1 MNGSTSTIRQKQ
13 RYNHHSLLMHF
24 SPIPKANSPTL
35 QSFYLNLDLS
45 SVHGPIRPPRRR
57 QQQEDTIPPTQHPEE
72 DGLPSSTPLQHT
84 LENTTT
90 SEPFT
95 PLETTDPE
103 ALTNERIQ
111 ILGLH
116 TCNPIVS
123 YCDQLFS
130 CTWADQI
137 GTELIFA
144 HPDAHAHH
152 NETSN
157 PGQGQGQPAPLL
169 QGPSF
174 ELLAANSVK
183 ILGRKANITSSASSG
198 LAGEVQTGT
207 STGIATPISADDAQ
221 TSTPSVPRRA
231 VQPSHQANFLA
242 RLQNIKAARGET
254 DTVRTTFSMRRN
266 VNIADRLGAWARTE
280 AQLAEIHSLNDRAHK
295 GDADAFAELE
305 RIMIEF
311 AQRSQQGQQQES
323 QEETSSFPIDP
334 QLM

>member
-1 MNGSTSTIRQKQ
+1 MDQ
-13 RYNHHSLLMHF
+13 
-24 SPIPKANSPTL
+24 PTDSGEDEWEYEYHETETE
-35 QSFYLNLDLS
+35 SFYLNLDLS

-57 QQQEDTIPPTQHPEE
+57 QQQEDTISSTPNPEE
-72 DGLPSSTPLQHT
+72 DGLLPSSTPLPNT

-95 PLETTDPE
+95 PLETTDQE

-137 GTELIFA
+137 GTELIFS
-144 HPDAHAHH
+144 HPDAHVHH
-152 NETSN
+152 NDTSN
-157 PGQGQGQPAPLL
+157 TGQGQPAPLL

-198 LAGEVQTGT
+198 LVGEVQTGT

-221 TSTPSVPRRA
+221 STPVPATSVPRRA

-295 GDADAFAELE
+295 GDVDAFAELE

-311 AQRSQQGQQQES
+311 AQRNQQPQQEE
-323 QEETSSFPIDP
+323 QEEQEGSSSFPIDP

>member
-1 MNGSTSTIRQKQ
+1 VFT
-13 RYNHHSLLMHF
+13 
-24 SPIPKANSPTL
+24 

-57 QQQEDTIPPTQHPEE
+57 QQQEDTITPTPNPEE
-72 DGLPSSTPLQHT
+72 DGLPSSTRQENT

-90 SEPFT
+90 SEAFT
-95 PLETTDPE
+95 PLETTEPE
-103 ALTNERIQ
+103 ALANERIQ

-116 TCNPIVS
+116 TCNPIIS

-144 HPDAHAHH
+144 QPDAH
-152 NETSN
+152 NDTSN
-157 PGQGQGQPAPLL
+157 LGQGQPLPAPLL

-183 ILGRKANITSSASSG
+183 ILGHKTNITSSASSG
-198 LAGEVQTGT
+198 LVGDVHAGT
-207 STGIATPISADDAQ
+207 STGIATPTSADDAR
-221 TSTPSVPRRA
+221 TLTATSVPRRA

-242 RLQNIKAARGET
+242 RLQGIKAARGES
-254 DTVRTTFSMRRN
+254 DNVRTTFSMRRN
-266 VNIADRLGAWARTE
+266 VNVADRLGAWARTE
-280 AQLAEIHSLNDRAHK
+280 AQLAEIHELNDRAHK
-295 GDADAFAELE
+295 GDADAFAALE
-305 RIMIEF
+305 RMMVEF
-311 AQRSQQGQQQES
+311 AQQQQQRE
-323 QEETSSFPIDP
+323 QQQTSFPIDP

>member
-1 MNGSTSTIRQKQ
+1 MDPATDSGEDEWEYEYHETETE
-13 RYNHHSLLMHF
+13 
-24 SPIPKANSPTL
+24 
-35 QSFYLNLDLS
+35 SFYLNLDLS
-45 SVHGPIRPPRRR
+45 SVHGPIRPTRRR
-57 QQQEDTIPPTQHPEE
+57 QQQEEDTITPTPNPPQENAF
-72 DGLPSSTPLQHT
+72 
-84 LENTTT
+84 ENTTT
-90 SEPFT
+90 SEAFT
-95 PLETTDPE
+95 PLDTTDSE

-144 HPDAHAHH
+144 HPDAHP
-152 NETSN
+152 NDTST
-157 PGQGQGQPAPLL
+157 PGQPFPAPLL

-198 LAGEVQTGT
+198 LVGEGQTGT
-207 STGIATPISADDAQ
+207 TSTDVATPISAEGAQ
-221 TSTPSVPRRA
+221 TPVPATSVPRRA
-231 VQPSHQANFLA
+231 VQPSHQATFLA
-242 RLQNIKAARGET
+242 RLQKIKAARGET

-280 AQLAEIHSLNDRAHK
+280 AQLAEIHALNDRAHK
-295 GDADAFAELE
+295 GDAEAFAALE
-305 RIMIEF
+305 QMMVEF
-311 AQRSQQGQQQES
+311 AQRNQQRQPQEP
-323 QEETSSFPIDP
+323 QEPQGETSSFPIDP

>member
-1 MNGSTSTIRQKQ
+1 MEPPMDAETNEWEYEYHETETE
-13 RYNHHSLLMHF
+13 
-24 SPIPKANSPTL
+24 
-35 QSFYLNLDLS
+35 SFYLNLDLS

-57 QQQEDTIPPTQHPEE
+57 QQEDTTTHAEE
-72 DGLPSSTPLQHT
+72 DGLVSSIPPEASV
-84 LENTTT
+84 ENTTT
-90 SEPFT
+90 TEAFT
-95 PLETTDPE
+95 PLETTEPE
-103 ALTNERIQ
+103 ALADERIQ

-144 HPDAHAHH
+144 HPDAHPDI
-152 NETSN
+152 SN
-157 PGQGQGQPAPLL
+157 STGQPLPAPLL

-183 ILGRKANITSSASSG
+183 ILGCKANITSSASSG
-198 LAGEVQTGT
+198 LVGETHTAAVTGPT
-207 STGIATPISADDAQ
+207 SADETQAPV
-221 TSTPSVPRRA
+221 TASVPRRA

-242 RLQNIKAARGET
+242 RLQSIKAARGET
-254 DTVRTTFSMRRN
+254 DTVRTTFNTRRN

-280 AQLAEIHSLNDRAHK
+280 AQLAEIHALNDRARK
-295 GDADAFAELE
+295 GDAEAISALE
-305 RIMIEF
+305 QLMYEF
-311 AQRSQQGQQQES
+311 AQQQQQQQQE
-323 QEETSSFPIDP
+323 QEEEEPSSLLPIDP